1 MNAYIS
7 PSMPDIIAKELG
19 RDWSHDTVT
28 MFWNIITD
36 WTDSSN
42 DRWDI
47 LPQMKLAIAGD
58 PTKYGAEFAERV
70 EVAMSFTPSP
80 FEYEE
85 RI

>member
-1 MNAYIS
+1 MTVYLA
-7 PSMPDIIAKELG
+7 PTVPGIIKHELG
-19 RDWSHDTVT
+19 NWWSRDTVT
-28 MFWNIITD
+28 MFWNIIRD

-47 LPQMKLAIAGD
+47 LPQMKLAIAGE

-70 EVAMSFTPSP
+70 EIAKSFTPSP